1 MKPPI
6 DPSKLHPDTRLV
18 LAGRDAARFDGAV
31 NPPLHRATTLVF
43 DDPDDL
49 YGVPHKT
56 YALEGMA
63 VQEALRDALVAIEG
77 GAGAT
82 LAPSGL
88 GACTLALLTM
98 AKAGGEMLVTDSVYG
113 PTRRFCDTMLARLGV
128 RTVYIDPRIGGDI
141 AALLNARTCGV
152 FLESPGS
159 CTFELQDVP
168 AIAAAARARNVPVAI
183 DNTWSA
189 GLYFKPF
196 DHGADLSVQALTK
209 YQSGHSDAFMGAV
222 ISSTP
227 AWEARVRAAYKQLGL
242 GAAPDDAY
250 LVLRGLRSIAARLE
264 RQSAAALALAR
275 WLETRA
281 EVARVIHPALE
292 THPDHAIWKRD
303 FTGASALFAFE
314 LKPAPAEK
322 LRAMFQSFTL
332 FAMGF
337 SWGGYESLIAPMNK
351 NVTRTA
357 STWAPVGEIV
367 RLSIGLEHPDDLKA
381 DLSDAFARLG

>member
-128 RTVYIDPRIGGDI
+128 RTVYGG
-141 AALLNARTCGV
+141 A
-152 FLESPGS
+152 
-159 CTFELQDVP
+159 
-168 AIAAAARARNVPVAI
+168 
-183 DNTWSA
+183 
-189 GLYFKPF
+189 
-196 DHGADLSVQALTK
+196 
-209 YQSGHSDAFMGAV
+209 
-222 ISSTP
+222 
-227 AWEARVRAAYKQLGL
+227 
-242 GAAPDDAY
+242 
-250 LVLRGLRSIAARLE
+250 
-264 RQSAAALALAR
+264 
-275 WLETRA
+275 
-281 EVARVIHPALE
+281 
-292 THPDHAIWKRD
+292 
-303 FTGASALFAFE
+303 
-314 LKPAPAEK
+314 
-322 LRAMFQSFTL
+322 
-332 FAMGF
+332 
-337 SWGGYESLIAPMNK
+337 
-351 NVTRTA
+351 
-357 STWAPVGEIV
+357 
-367 RLSIGLEHPDDLKA
+367 
-381 DLSDAFARLG
+381 